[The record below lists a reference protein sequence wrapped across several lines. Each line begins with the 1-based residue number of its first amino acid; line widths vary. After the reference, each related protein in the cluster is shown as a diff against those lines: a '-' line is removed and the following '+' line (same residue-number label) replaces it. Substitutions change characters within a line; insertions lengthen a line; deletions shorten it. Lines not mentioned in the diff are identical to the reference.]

1 MLDIEARLKWPRD
14 MQYNLKYIISYLL
27 FYQFWLDVY
36 VSSLLS
42 CSKVIYEAAH
52 IRISLVIY
60 EVIFEP
66 VKHQVESFTLIW

>member
-27 FYQFWLDVY
+27 FYQFWFQYDVY

-52 IRISLVIY
+52 I
-60 EVIFEP
+60 
-66 VKHQVESFTLIW
+66 